1 VSRRVARISTAIL
14 VGLLLCTVWPA
25 FTFLPFAATLANGGE
40 HNRPTSTVQ
49 PLPEFTK
56 SEVVVISY
64 TSIPR
69 GSSGGDDDEDGVSA
83 SAAPS
88 AVSPLS
94 SSEGGAATF
103 WTELFY
109 RSPPASAWTLY
120 TPPWN
125 TNGRWFGMRDPQ
137 PPGAVSGLI
146 PFDTLYTGGET
157 HYDFTTSAVHRQF
170 GRERIGLAKANT
182 TVDYHAPEVFI
193 ATPTPGAWTNRDVL
207 RWLAR
212 DAVSG
217 VASVGV
223 SLDGSAPSTFTAA
236 EGETKLSLTPG
247 DHSVVVEA
255 TDRAGNSVR
264 VTVPFHFDPKA
275 PTLAI
280 TSPARDSYLNTKT
293 VNVTWTASDAGA
305 GLASFRFSVDSN
317 PPVDLPK
324 TATSYAL
331 ADLSERGHVITLL
344 ATDGAGNVAT
354 ETVSFAVDV
363 TPPQLAILS
372 PTTAYLNTRDLQLFW
387 IATDTN
393 SGIDR
398 VELSLDGGAPVIVK
412 GSYGHAF
419 PSISEGAHVVAVQAF
434 DRAGNAA
441 PKTVSVTIDVTPPA
455 VHLTTPAKGETVYGT
470 LQITWTAT
478 DGGSGIDRL
487 EFLFDGGTPVV
498 ATGATQTTISAPTVG
513 SHFALIR
520 ATDRAGNIAE
530 DSEPF
535 TYGGA
540 APQGPLGIS
549 AIDFSL
555 LIALLG
561 AIAVA
566 SAYFAVR
573 RRRRKSG
580 LP

>member
-1 VSRRVARISTAIL
+1 LSRRVARISSAIL
-14 VGLLLCTVWPA
+14 IGLLLCTVWPA

-40 HNRPTSTVQ
+40 HGRPISKVQ

-56 SEVVVISY
+56 SEVVTISY
-64 TSIPR
+64 TSIPH
-69 GSSGGDDDEDGVSA
+69 GSSGGDDGEDGVSA

-88 AVSPLS
+88 PVSPKH
-94 SSEGGAATF
+94 SSEEGAATF

-109 RSPPASAWTLY
+109 RSPPVSAWTLY

-125 TNGRWFGMRDPQ
+125 TNGRWFGVRVPQ

-170 GRERIGLAKANT
+170 GREPIGPAKANT
-182 TVDYHAPEVFI
+182 TVDYHAPELFI
-193 ATPTPGAWTNRDVL
+193 VSPTPGAWTNRDVL

-217 VASVGV
+217 VASVSV
-223 SLDGSAPSTFTAA
+223 RLDGSAGSVFTAA
-236 EGETKLSLTPG
+236 AGETKLSLTPG
-247 DHSVVVEA
+247 DHSVVVGA
-255 TDRAGNSVR
+255 TDRAGNSVN

-280 TSPARDSYLNTKT
+280 TSPARDSYLNTKA
-293 VNVTWTASDAGA
+293 VDVTWTASDSLS
-305 GLASFRFSVDSN
+305 GLASFRLTMDSN
-317 PPVDLPK
+317 APVDLPK
-324 TATSYAL
+324 DATSYAL
-331 ADLSERGHVITLL
+331 KDLSERGHVVNLL
-344 ATDGAGNVAT
+344 ATDVAGNVAT
-354 ETVSFAVDV
+354 ETVSFAIDV
-363 TPPQLAILS
+363 TPPQLTILA
-372 PTTAYLNTRDLQLFW
+372 PTTAYVNTRDLQLYW
-387 IATDTN
+387 IAIDTN

-398 VELSLDGGAPVIVK
+398 VELSLDSGTPVIVK

-419 PSISEGAHVVAVQAF
+419 PNIAEGAHVVAFQAF

-441 PKTVSVTIDVTPPA
+441 PKTVTVTVDVTPPS
-455 VHLTTPAKGETVYGT
+455 VHLTAPSKGETVYGT

-487 EFLFDGGTPVV
+487 EFLFDDGKPVV
-498 ATGATQTTISAPTVG
+498 ATGATQTTISAPTAG
-513 SHFALIR
+513 AHFALIR
-520 ATDRAGNIAE
+520 ATDRAGNVAE
-530 DSEPF
+530 DGEPF

-549 AIDFSL
+549 AIDFGL

-561 AIAVA
+561 AIAVV

-580 LP
+580 MP

>member
-193 ATPTPGAWTNRDVL
+193 ASPTPGAWTNRDVL

-217 VASVGV
+217 VATVGV
-223 SLDGSAPSTFTAA
+223 SLDGSVPSIFTAA

-247 DHSVVVEA
+247 DHSAVVEA

-280 TSPARDSYLNTKT
+280 MSPARDSYLNAKA
-293 VNVTWTASDAGA
+293 VNVTWTASDAGS

-331 ADLSERGHVITLL
+331 ADLTERGHVVTLL

-363 TPPQLAILS
+363 TPPQIAILS

-398 VELSLDGGAPVIVK
+398 VELSLDSGAPVIVK
-412 GSYGHAF
+412 GSYGHSF
-419 PSISEGAHVVAVQAF
+419 PSISEGAHIVDVQAF
-434 DRAGNAA
+434 DRAENAA

>member
-40 HNRPTSTVQ
+40 HSRPTSKVQ
-49 PLPEFTK
+49 PLPEFTR

-125 TNGRWFGMRDPQ
+125 TNGRWFGTRDPQ

-157 HYDFTTSAVHRQF
+157 HYDFTTSAVHRQV
-170 GRERIGLAKANT
+170 GPERIGPAKANT
-182 TVDYHAPEVFI
+182 TVDYHAPQVFI
-193 ATPTPGAWTNRDVL
+193 ASPTPGAWTNHDVL

-217 VASVGV
+217 VASIIV
-223 SLDGSAPSTFTAA
+223 SLDGRTPVLFHTA
-236 EGETKLSLTPG
+236 EGEFALSATPG

-255 TDRAGNSVR
+255 TDRAGNSVN
-264 VTVPFHFDPKA
+264 VTVPFHFDPNA
-275 PTLAI
+275 PALAI
-280 TSPARDSYLNTKT
+280 TSPSADSYLNTKA
-293 VNVTWTASDAGA
+293 VDVTWTASDSGS
-305 GLASFRFSVDSN
+305 GLASFRLSVDSN
-317 PPVDLPK
+317 APVDLPK
-324 TATSYAL
+324 TATSFAL
-331 ADLSERGHVITLL
+331 ADLSERGHVVTLL
-344 ATDGAGNVAT
+344 ARDLAGNVAT

-363 TPPQLAILS
+363 TPPQLTIIA
-372 PTTAYLNTRDLQLFW
+372 PTTAYVNTRDLQLFW

-398 VELSLDGGAPVIVK
+398 VELALDGGTPVIVK
-412 GSYGHAF
+412 GSYGQAF
-419 PSISEGAHVVAVQAF
+419 PSIAEGAHVVTVQAF

-441 PKTVSVTIDVTPPA
+441 PKTVSVTVDVTPPA
-455 VHLTTPAKGETVYGT
+455 VHLTSPAKGATVYGT

-487 EFLFDGGTPVV
+487 EFLFDDGQPVV
-498 ATGATQTTISAPTVG
+498 ATGATQTTISDPAIGP
-513 SHFALIR
+513 HFATIR
-520 ATDRAGNIAE
+520 ATDRAGNVAE
-530 DSEPF
+530 ASEPF

-580 LP
+580 MP